1 MKRIIFLFLVL
12 SFIFTISAVAGDELF
27 IKSSSFKANKYVP
40 DQLVVKFKP
49 GVGQDVINSINK
61 KTGAKLIKVSKFAD
75 FNILKIPQGKT
86 VKEMVEK
93 YKKHVQVEYAEPNF
107 IAHAHMVPND
117 SFYSPYQ
124 WHLDNSVYG
133 GINMELAWDISTGYG
148 VIVAVVDTG
157 VAYEDYSEVIF
168 LNRNKTKTI
177 YYSQAPDLVGTDFV
191 AGYDFVNDD
200 AHPNDDEGHGTHV
213 TGTIA
218 QRTNNGIGVAGVAF
232 DCSIMPVKVLDS
244 SGSGTYTDIAD
255 GIYFA
260 ADNEADVINMSLGGS
275 FDSSILKDAVAYAYG
290 KGVTIVC
297 SSGNDGASNSIG
309 FPAAYD
315 DYCIAV
321 GATRY
326 DEAISYYSNGGTS
339 LDITAPGGD
348 VTIDQ
353 NNDGYGDGVLQ
364 QTHDGNDYTSFGYY
378 FYQGTSMSA
387 PHVSGVA
394 ALLIS
399 VGVAITPNTVREAL
413 QTTAEDHG
421 EPGWDSWYGHGIVD
435 AYAALNYIGGG
446 DPPPVNAAP
455 VAVAGEDLSGKTGDV
470 LTFNGTASYDADGSI
485 ISYEWNFGDG
495 EFAVGDI
502 VTHSFASAGVF
513 TVTLIVTDDGLLTG
527 TDSVSVFISE
537 PQTGSALSVADITV
551 TLNKMG
557 RNYQANA
564 NVKVVDESGVAVSDA
579 LVSSQWVLNGSA
591 LNTATGTT
599 GSDGIAVCTSS
610 KIKAKSGDVFE
621 ITITNIS
628 KSGYTYDESA
638 NVETS
643 DSVTVD

>member
-353 NNDGYGDGVLQ
+353 NNDGYGDGV
-364 QTHDGNDYTSFGYY
+364 
-378 FYQGTSMSA
+378 
-387 PHVSGVA
+387 
-394 ALLIS
+394 
-399 VGVAITPNTVREAL
+399 
-413 QTTAEDHG
+413 
-421 EPGWDSWYGHGIVD
+421 
-435 AYAALNYIGGG
+435 
-446 DPPPVNAAP
+446 
-455 VAVAGEDLSGKTGDV
+455 
-470 LTFNGTASYDADGSI
+470 
-485 ISYEWNFGDG
+485 
-495 EFAVGDI
+495 
-502 VTHSFASAGVF
+502 
-513 TVTLIVTDDGLLTG
+513 
-527 TDSVSVFISE
+527 
-537 PQTGSALSVADITV
+537 
-551 TLNKMG
+551 
-557 RNYQANA
+557 
-564 NVKVVDESGVAVSDA
+564 
-579 LVSSQWVLNGSA
+579 
-591 LNTATGTT
+591 
-599 GSDGIAVCTSS
+599 
-610 KIKAKSGDVFE
+610 
-621 ITITNIS
+621 
-628 KSGYTYDESA
+628 
-638 NVETS
+638 
-643 DSVTVD
+643 